1 MRISEL
7 ADTVQLSV
15 DTIRFYERRGLL
27 DAEHF
32 SRRSN
37 NYRDYSET
45 AIARLLLVRQGQAAG
60 LTLSEIGGSIKAWES
75 HELTAAQKNEFFGAK
90 LDEIDTRMRELQ
102 RLRQYLT
109 DKLTSMGEP
118 VRESVRDAAEHE
130 PLDATA

>member
-75 HELTAAQKNEFFGAK
+75 NELTAAQKNEFFGAK

-118 VRESVRDAAEHE
+118 VRESSSG
-130 PLDATA
+130 